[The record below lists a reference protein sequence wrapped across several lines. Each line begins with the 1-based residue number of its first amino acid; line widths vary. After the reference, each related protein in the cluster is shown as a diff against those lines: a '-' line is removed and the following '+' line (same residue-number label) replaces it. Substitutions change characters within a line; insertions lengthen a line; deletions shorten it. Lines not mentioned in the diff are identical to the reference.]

1 VITNPAYCSN
11 VHASSAST
19 MTLETAV
26 LLAPTEVDD
35 AFMQIKSPFYVY
47 VAKDDS
53 PEK

>member
-1 VITNPAYCSN
+1 
-11 VHASSAST
+11 
-19 MTLETAV
+19 MTLEPAV
-26 LLAPTEVDD
+26 SLAPTEVDD